1 MSTELKDAV
10 KAEKELISL
19 TSVSISTD
27 LRATKAEKAAVMLKL
42 EAIQEVKMKDKGKK
56 RTDRE
61 RHPKA
66 VMSSRFNTVCKR
78 QL

>member
-42 EAIQEVKMKDKGKK
+42 EAIQEVKMKEKGKK

-66 VMSSRFNTVCKR
+66 VYV
-78 QL
+78 L